1 MLHSIKTP
9 TAQKKKKKKIN
20 RPIKITNNALDKHAF
35 KKLDTEIA
43 KTTADYRLNSKNLL
57 RWS

>member
-1 MLHSIKTP
+1 MLH
-9 TAQKKKKKKIN
+9 KIN